1 MKCSLNVK
9 LEKKKNTAIV
19 LFAAENGN
27 KNESIPSEI
36 TDHKRIDLSSFKGK
50 KGETLYIPLA
60 ECRLIIAGIGK
71 TDDISAAVLRDAA
84 AAAVRCAADKEL
96 TVLSIIPSGAISGD
110 ESLAAATEGILLGSY
125 SFDKYK
131 EEKKKQINEVTFIS
145 SVPEGKKILRDA
157 EIVCRNTLLCRDLVN
172 ATSEEVNPE
181 ALATLAKAVAKESSL
196 KYEEIKGSAIEKLG
210 MGLFSAVAR
219 GSIYGPYLLMLSYT
233 GNPKSKERTALV
245 GKGITFDSGGYN
257 LKPTGHMETMRC
269 DMAGA
274 AAVLYTMKS
283 IAQLGIRKN
292 VTAYLPVCEN
302 MISSRAYKPGD
313 VFKAFDGTTVEILST
328 DAEGRLVMADTIAY
342 AVHRH
347 KPSRIIEA
355 STLTG
360 ACVTTFGELYAA
372 LLTNNEDLRTLLE
385 NASAKTG
392 ERIWSLPLDKDY
404 SIGLDSDIADIRNI
418 NPERTGGT
426 IAGGLFLERFAKETP
441 FAHLDIAGTAWLS
454 KERGV
459 NPKNATGFGVRLL
472 TEAISCL

>member
-1 MKCSLNVK
+1 
-9 LEKKKNTAIV
+9 
-19 LFAAENGN
+19 
-27 KNESIPSEI
+27 
-36 TDHKRIDLSSFKGK
+36 
-50 KGETLYIPLA
+50 
-60 ECRLIIAGIGK
+60 
-71 TDDISAAVLRDAA
+71 
-84 AAAVRCAADKEL
+84 
-96 TVLSIIPSGAISGD
+96 
-110 ESLAAATEGILLGSY
+110 
-125 SFDKYK
+125 
-131 EEKKKQINEVTFIS
+131 
-145 SVPEGKKILRDA
+145 
-157 EIVCRNTLLCRDLVN
+157 
-172 ATSEEVNPE
+172 
-181 ALATLAKAVAKESSL
+181 
-196 KYEEIKGSAIEKLG
+196 